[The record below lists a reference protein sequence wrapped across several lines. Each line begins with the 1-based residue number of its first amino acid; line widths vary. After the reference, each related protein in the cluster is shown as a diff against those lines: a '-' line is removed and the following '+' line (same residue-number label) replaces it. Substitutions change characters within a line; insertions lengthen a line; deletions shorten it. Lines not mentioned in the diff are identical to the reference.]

1 MKKSNSGFTLIELL
15 IVIAIVGILAA
26 IAIAFYYHVNIS
38 KAKMFEVEN
47 AMATVKGAV
56 SAFRNQN
63 EYWPDCPTVVE
74 IQTSLGVGLASISRI
89 SALSTVNGI
98 ITATI
103 QNVHSS
109 VNGETLTLTPTLSAD
124 GSFSWAW
131 SWSAGFPEFLKPKS

>member
-1 MKKSNSGFTLIELL
+1 MKKFNLGFTLIELL
-15 IVIAIVGILAA
+15 VVIAIIGILAA
-26 IAIAFYYHVNIS
+26 IAIAFFYHVNLT
-38 KAKMFEVEN
+38 KAKLFEVEN

-56 SAFRNQN
+56 SAFRKEN
-63 EYWPDCPTVVE
+63 EYWPNCPTVVE

-89 SALSTVNGI
+89 STLSTVNGI

>member
-1 MKKSNSGFTLIELL
+1 MKKFNSGFTLIELL
-15 IVIAIVGILAA
+15 VVIAIIGILAA
-26 IAIAFYYHVNIS
+26 IAIAFFYHVNLT
-38 KAKMFEVEN
+38 KAKLFEVEN

-56 SAFRNQN
+56 STFRKENQ
-63 EYWPDCPTVVE
+63 YWPNCPTTVE

-89 SALSTVNGI
+89 SAISTVNGV

-103 QNVHSS
+103 QNVHIS

>member
-1 MKKSNSGFTLIELL
+1 MKKSEWGFTLIELL
-15 IVIAIVGILAA
+15 IVIAIIGILAA
-26 IAIAFYYHVNIS
+26 IAIAFYYHINIT
-38 KAKMFEVEN
+38 KGKLFEVEN

-56 SAFRNQN
+56 SAFRNEN
-63 EYWPDCPTVVE
+63 EYWPNCPTVVA
-74 IQTSLGVGLASISRI
+74 IQTSLGVGVASISRI
-89 SALSTVNGI
+89 SALSAVNGI

-109 VNGETLTLTPTLSAD
+109 VNGETLTLTPTLNAD